1 MDGVRDAGGGIETV
15 VHCGPVALCIN
26 ADTAALRERAL
37 AELEQFTAH
46 WEDSSSARAV
56 HLHATEDRTRL
67 GEGRFLQCS
76 RMRVDKTALGL
87 VATCRWGASAR
98 YDAARCRWDFCIPPI
113 FRGAD
118 GVWTE
123 DSIEDLLE
131 LVLTT
136 AWRELGWIPL
146 HAGAVV
152 HGRRCALLVAP
163 SRGGKS
169 TLTTALLHRGWRALG
184 DDKALVALDGDGR
197 PEVRGLN
204 GRFNLDPR
212 TATWFPELGD
222 LEALP
227 RLSHWSEKRQV
238 AIQDIWSDGFARRAA
253 PTHLVQL
260 QRFPDRRP
268 SRVEHL
274 GASEVLSTLLH
285 QTVIPTD
292 RETAAGVLN
301 VLARS
306 AHRLRGV
313 RLEIGEDAYRDPA
326 TLDVLEQMLE

>member
-1 MDGVRDAGGGIETV
+1 MDGSVHAGGIQTV
-15 VHCGPVALCIN
+15 VHCGPVALCIS
-26 ADTAALRERAL
+26 ADTATLRERAL

-46 WEDSSSARAV
+46 WDDSSSARAV
-56 HLHATEDRTRL
+56 HLHATEERAAL

-98 YDAARCRWDFCIPPI
+98 YDAAVCRWDLWIPPI
-113 FRGAD
+113 FRDAE

-152 HGRRCALLVAP
+152 RGPRCALLVAP

-169 TLTTALLHRGWRALG
+169 TLTTALLHRGWHALG
-184 DDKALVALDGDGR
+184 DDKALMALDGDGQ

-227 RLSHWSEKRQV
+227 RLSRWSAKRQI
-238 AIQDIWSDGFARRAA
+238 AIEDIWRDGFARRAA

-260 QRFPDRRP
+260 HRLQESRP
-268 SRVEHL
+268 TRVEHL
-274 GASEVLSTLLH
+274 AASEVLSTLLH
-285 QTVIPTD
+285 QTVMPAD
-292 RETAAGVLN
+292 RDTARGILT

-306 AHRLRGV
+306 AHTLRGV
-313 RLEIGEDAYRDPA
+313 RLEIGEDAYRDPG
-326 TLDVLEQMLE
+326 TLDVLEQILE